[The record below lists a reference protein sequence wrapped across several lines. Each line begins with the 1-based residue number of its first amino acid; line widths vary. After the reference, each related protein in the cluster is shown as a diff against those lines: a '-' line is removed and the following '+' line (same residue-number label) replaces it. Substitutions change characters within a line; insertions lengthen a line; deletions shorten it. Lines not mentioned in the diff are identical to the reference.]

1 MPQETIKLRE
11 ALKRMRALS
20 EINVPF
26 SITFATYSE
35 EGQSSNGYKTVNQA
49 LIRPG
54 YRADQSQYHNMLIA
68 YSDYDNREAN
78 RQFYVPL
85 LLRFNEYTVTP

>member
-35 EGQSSNGYKTVNQA
+35 ETQSSNGYKTVNQA

-54 YRADQSQYHNMLIA
+54 YRENQSDYHNMLIA
-68 YSDYDNREAN
+68 YSDYDNKESN
-78 RQFYVPL
+78 RQFYVAIL
-85 LLRFNEYTVTP
+85 LIFNNYIVIP